1 MNLTGQNLLKTCNVI
16 GLDVQKVRVFLFE
29 IENKDASIDVFTTR
43 PDTICGTTFLVL
55 SPEHSLVNEITSE
68 DKLEAVKN
76 IKKTHLKNLTLSVQ
90 I

>member
-1 MNLTGQNLLKTCNVI
+1 MI
-16 GLDVQKVRVFLFE
+16 GRSEGARVFE

-43 PDTICGTTFLVL
+43 PDTIYGTTFLVL

-68 DKLEAVKN
+68 DKLEAVK
-76 IKKTHLKNLTLSVQ
+76 KYQEDSSKNLTLSVQ

>member
-1 MNLTGQNLLKTCNVI
+1 M
-16 GLDVQKVRVFLFE
+16 RVSFE

-43 PDTICGTTFLVL
+43 PDTIYGTTFLVL

-76 IKKTHLKNLTLSVQ
+76 IKKTHLK

>member
-1 MNLTGQNLLKTCNVI
+1 MQRNWI
-16 GLDVQKVRVFLFE
+16 GRSEGARVSFE
-29 IENKDASIDVFTTR
+29 IENKDAKYRCVYNETRYNLRYNFLSIK
-43 PDTICGTTFLVL
+43 
-55 SPEHSLVNEITSE
+55 SEHSLVNEITSE